1 MQSSGYIRLEQDTAA
16 RSVYLY
22 TAYKR
27 WCKDNLEIPLSQKTF
42 SQYLTQN
49 AGTYGILYSKHVI
62 DNQRGFKNILVLID
76 PDKPGAMED
85 TFFR

>member
-1 MQSSGYIRLEQDTAA
+1 MTMNKQAFKLAGVTEAE
-16 RSVYLY
+16 
-22 TAYKR
+22 YKR

-49 AGTYGILYSKHVI
+49 AGAYGILYSKHVI

-76 PDKPGAMED
+76 PD
-85 TFFR
+85 